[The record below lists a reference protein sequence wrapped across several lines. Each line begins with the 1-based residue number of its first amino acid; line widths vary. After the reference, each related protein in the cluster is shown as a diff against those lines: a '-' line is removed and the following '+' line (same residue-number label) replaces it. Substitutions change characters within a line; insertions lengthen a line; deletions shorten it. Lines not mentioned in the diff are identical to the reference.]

1 LDFLLEHTDLRSKAR
16 AGVLKTRRGEVPTP
30 VFMPVGTQGT
40 VKSVSP
46 HELADAGVRMILGN
60 TYHLYLRPGDA
71 LIRKAGGLHSF
82 MGWNSPILTD
92 SGGYQVFSLAELRKL
107 TDEGVRFQS
116 HLDGSYHWFTP
127 ESVVDV
133 QRNIGADVMM
143 VLDEC
148 TPYPCSEPV
157 ASKAVHRTIAWAE
170 RSVRRFT
177 ETETDAVD
185 RQTVFGI
192 VQGSTYS
199 GLRRMCAEKLIRIG
213 FEGYAIG
220 GLAVGEPKSAL
231 LEMTECCTGFLPADK
246 PRYLMGVGKPEDIV
260 EAVALGVDM
269 FDCVIPTRNARN
281 GTVYTHHGKL
291 IIKNQEYHDD
301 FRPVDPA
308 CLCYACSHFSRAY
321 LRHLFQ
327 AGEILGPRL
336 TTIHNIHFYM
346 ELMREARQ
354 AVLENRFTGWKKGF
368 FDVYYN
374 EKNDSNKKGG

>member
-1 LDFLLEHTDLRSKAR
+1 
-16 AGVLKTRRGEVPTP
+16 
-30 VFMPVGTQGT
+30 MPVGTQGT

-46 HELADAGVRMILGN
+46 HELAESGVQMILGN

-71 LIRKAGGLHSF
+71 LIRKAGGLHHF
-82 MGWNSPILTD
+82 MGWTLPILTD

-107 TDEGVRFQS
+107 NDEGVRFQS
-116 HLDGSYHWFTP
+116 HIDGSFHWFTP
-127 ESVVDV
+127 ESVVDI
-133 QRNIGADVMM
+133 QRNIGSDVMM

-157 ASKAVHRTIAWAE
+157 ASKAAHRTLDWAG
-170 RSVRRFT
+170 RSIRRFR
-177 ETETDAVD
+177 ETEPASYAS
-185 RQTVFGI
+185 QSLFGI
-192 VQGSTYS
+192 VQGSTYH
-199 GLRRMCAEKLIRIG
+199 GLRRLCAETLVHLD

-231 LEMTECCTGFLPADK
+231 LEMTDCCTDILPADR

-260 EAVALGVDM
+260 ECITLGIDM

-281 GTVYTHHGKL
+281 GTVYTRHGKK
-291 IIKNQEYHDD
+291 IIKNQAYRDD
-301 FRPVDPA
+301 FTPIDA
-308 CLCYACSHFSRAY
+308 SCTCYACRHFSSAY

-346 ELMREARQ
+346 DLVREARR
-354 AVLENRFTGWKKGF
+354 AVIENQFTGWKKRF

-374 EKNDSNKKGG
+374 EPNDSIKKGG